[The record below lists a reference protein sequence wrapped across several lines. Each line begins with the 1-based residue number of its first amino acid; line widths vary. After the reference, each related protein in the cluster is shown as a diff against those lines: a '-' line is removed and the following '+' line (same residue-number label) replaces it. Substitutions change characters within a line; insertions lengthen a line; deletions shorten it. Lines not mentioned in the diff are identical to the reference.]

1 MRQLTSGE
9 KLTLSNLLQAE
20 TNSLAMARAGINAI
34 TDEQLKTLAQ
44 SGLTAVEARIAGLQ
58 EFISENN
65 LTTIKEVQ

>member
-44 SGLTAVEARIAGLQ
+44 SGLTAAEARIAGLQ